1 MHHMKGFLAII
12 VSLGLALVLVPLS
25 VAGDNGAVTVSID
38 APAEVVPG
46 SSFVANVTVSSVS
59 DFDSCGFDVTYEES
73 VITVTDVT
81 GGEIDGHT
89 ILVDEWQYMSPS
101 GGTSTVDAGAI
112 RVVVLAEQFGCG
124 IDGTDS
130 IIAQIHFEAVG
141 SGGDCSDI
149 DLEGVGMYDYT
160 GEPIDTTTEE
170 GASVCIRPSVG
181 GTAYPPNKLLMLAP
195 WIALGAAITVGATLL
210 VRRRRSAV
218 R

>member
-1 MHHMKGFLAII
+1 MHHMKGVLAII

-38 APAEVVPG
+38 APAEVDAG
-46 SSFVANVTVSSVS
+46 SSFVANVTVSSVTN
-59 DFDSCGFDVTYEES
+59 FDSCGFDVVYDHA
-73 VITVTDVT
+73 VIHVTDVT
-81 GGEIDGHT
+81 DGQIGGYT
-89 ILVDEWQYMSPS
+89 IEVGPGDWSYIPAPGPDQ
-101 GGTSTVDAGAI
+101 GRI
-112 RVVVLAEQFGCG
+112 RVTATRSGAPGPGVS
-124 IDGTDS
+124 GTGYL
-130 IIAQIHFEAVG
+130 AQIHFTAVG

-160 GEPIDTTTEE
+160 GAPIDTTTEDT
-170 GASVCIRPSVG
+170 SVCIRGPVG

-195 WIALGAAITVGATLL
+195 WIALGAAIIVGATLL